1 MFGLFQ
7 LVPKLYTN
15 AAQGLLDLLDDV
27 SDIITA
33 LFALVGDVFTAIWG
47 LITGNP
53 IFIVVLAAVV
63 IGMGFRYLPRLIKV
77 LKRLF

>member
-1 MFGLFQ
+1 MLDLFLSMFVLS
-7 LVPKLYTN
+7 N

-27 SDIITA
+27 GDIISA
-33 LFALVGDVFTAIWG
+33 LFALVADVFTAIWS

-63 IGMGFRYLPRLIKV
+63 IGMGFRLLPRLIKV